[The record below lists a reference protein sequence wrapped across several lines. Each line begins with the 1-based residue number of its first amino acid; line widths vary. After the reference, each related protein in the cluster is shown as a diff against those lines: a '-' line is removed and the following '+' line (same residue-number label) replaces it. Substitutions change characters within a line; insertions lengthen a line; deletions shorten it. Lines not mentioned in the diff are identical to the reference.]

1 VDNSRLNPDPLW
13 ITSAISAG
21 QPADHSCGQL
31 QLPVDR
37 LEKTIVVGGRNT
49 SGMTPGEIDR
59 YVRAQLAAGAD
70 LYSILQ
76 PEAVPAPPAHVVRR
90 VAPAI

>member
-1 VDNSRLNPDPLW
+1 
-13 ITSAISAG
+13 
-21 QPADHSCGQL
+21 
-31 QLPVDR
+31 
-37 LEKTIVVGGRNT
+37 
-49 SGMTPGEIDR
+49 MTPGEIDR

-70 LYSILQ
+70 LYTLHADALANLEPDLIVTQDLH